1 MKNATQKNATLS
13 IRVRKV
19 KLTMKPPQ
27 TAPQGSLL
35 LFLLLLFINLFK
47 VNKKLQALII
57 LQ

>member
-1 MKNATQKNATLS
+1 MKNASQKNATLS

-35 LFLLLLFINLFK
+35 LFLLLLFINSFK

>member
-35 LFLLLLFINLFK
+35 LFLLLLFINSFK